1 MSMLISRKIWLLVA
15 IALVTCAAVSGF
27 GLYGLKS
34 VNATV
39 DEIAN
44 RSMRALLATSDMR
57 TSYLAVIPEVYNRAT
72 TTEPE
77 LSTALDKK
85 IDSESQKLIQ
95 QINDY
100 GSRISDEGEKK
111 VLDEAKLGIISF
123 ITKLRQVGAL
133 ADAGEPQLA
142 LGVVQKDIGPIH
154 QRLSAAFDKLVTAN
168 TEKVKDLAAAGDAA
182 FARTLGITLAVSI
195 IGLAV
200 IAAMGFF
207 VGRSISRPLALMQR
221 AITRTAS
228 ELDFTEAIKVD
239 SKDEIGRTL
248 VAYNELLAR
257 LRASFSEIQSAAA
270 RMAAITAEVNQTSDE
285 IADNSRA
292 QSDASAGMAA
302 AIEELT
308 VSISMVATQAQ
319 DASRHTQESSAM
331 ADQGAEI
338 ILSTVRGIQTIS
350 ESVRQTSGRIDALR
364 GDSERISSVANMI
377 KEVAEQTNL
386 LALNAAIEAAR
397 AGEQGRGFAVVADEV
412 RKLAER
418 TSTSTQEISQLL
430 GQMQSSAKHAVD
442 SMGAAVRE
450 VDLGVENAQLAGK
463 SIQDIKQGS
472 STVVGAVEEISE
484 AVREQSAAS
493 TLISQRIEQIAQMTE
508 RNTAAAENTAQ
519 AVHRMSEMSREIAET
534 LTHYKV

>member
-1 MSMLISRKIWLLVA
+1 MLISRKVGLLVV
-15 IALVTCAAVSGF
+15 IALLTCAVVSGA

-44 RSMRALLATSDMR
+44 RSMQAMMATSEMR

-72 TTEPE
+72 TTDAEMAA
-77 LSTALDKK
+77 SLDKK
-85 IDSESQKLIQ
+85 INAESEKLIK

-100 GSRISDEGEKK
+100 GARISDEGEKK
-111 VLDEAKLGIISF
+111 VLDEAKLGVISF
-123 ITKLRQVGAL
+123 VTKLRQVGAL
-133 ADAGEPQLA
+133 ASAGEPQMA

-154 QRLSAAFDKLVTAN
+154 MRLSAAFDKLVQAN
-168 TEKVKDLAAAGDAA
+168 TDKVKALAASGDAA
-182 FARTLGITLAVSI
+182 FARTLSISLAVSLV
-195 IGLAV
+195 GLAV
-200 IAAMGFF
+200 IAVMGLL
-207 VGRSISRPLALMQR
+207 VGRSISRPLGMMQR

-228 ELDFTEAIKVD
+228 ELDFTEAIRVD
-239 SKDEIGRTL
+239 SNDEIGRTL
-248 VAYNELLAR
+248 NAYNELLAR
-257 LRASFSEIQSAAA
+257 LRASFSDIQNASA
-270 RMAAITAEVNQTSDE
+270 RMAAVAAEVNQTSDE

-292 QSDASAGMAA
+292 QGDASSGMAA

-319 DASRHTQESSAM
+319 DASRYTQESRTM
-331 ADQGAEI
+331 ADHGAEV
-338 ILSTVRGIQTIS
+338 ILATVQGIQTIS
-350 ESVRQTSGRIDALR
+350 GSVRQTSGRIDALR
-364 GDSERISSVANMI
+364 ADGERVSSVANII
-377 KEVAEQTNL
+377 KEIAEQTNL

-418 TSTSTQEISQLL
+418 TSKSTQEISDLL
-430 GQMQSSAKHAVD
+430 GQMRNSATQAVD

-472 STVVGAVEEISE
+472 GTVVGAVEEISE

-493 TLISQRIEQIAQMTE
+493 SLISQRIEQIAQMTE
-508 RNTAAAENTAQ
+508 RNSAAAESTAE
-519 AVHRMSEMSREIAET
+519 AVHRMSNMSHEIADA
-534 LTHYKV
+534 LSAYKV